1 MCLLLDLNRSWIRP
15 HNFWRYRLQIRA
27 YAYIYVGLHVYCNGS
42 DDNDNRGE
50 DGGDDD
56 AGEDDENGGYNDD
69 DDDGGDGER
78 RTALLSVE
86 QVNVASCRIDQNGDT
101 ELFDMTDAP
110 RET

>member
-1 MCLLLDLNRSWIRP
+1 MCLVLDLNRSWIRP

-27 YAYIYVGLHVYCNGS
+27 YEYLYVHVYCNGS

-50 DGGDDD
+50 
-56 AGEDDENGGYNDD
+56 EDGGYNDD
-69 DDDGGDGER
+69 AGDDGGDGER

-86 QVNVASCRIDQNGDT
+86 QVNVASCRVDQNGDT